1 MRMSIRAAWL
11 AGMLWPLLALSAAA
25 QVEGQFERIG
35 LVPAKNSLDT
45 VVLEEYINFTCPH
58 CNSFRTASLPLTKKY
73 AKRLDRRYVPILF
86 RGQNDAALRLF
97 HIARKNGKE
106 AEIVNA
112 LFDATFKYGV
122 NINDA
127 AIVNYLAR
135 SSGLADVYER
145 EFAADWV
152 SQKLA
157 ESHQKAD
164 AAGITATPTVVLNN
178 ALRVTPQGG
187 MNEFVGNL
195 DQIIGQLLKP

>member
-1 MRMSIRAAWL
+1 MKVTIRAAWL
-11 AGMLWPLLALSAAA
+11 AGMLWPLLVLSAAA
-25 QVEGQFERIG
+25 QISGNFERIG
-35 LVPAKNSLDT
+35 PVPAKNSLDT

-58 CNSFRTASLPLTKKY
+58 CNSFRTASIPLTKKF
-73 AKRLDRRYVPILF
+73 AKRLTRRNVPILF

-97 HIARKNGKE
+97 YIAQKNGKE
-106 AEIVNA
+106 EEILNA

-157 ESHQKAD
+157 ESHQKAE
-164 AAGITATPTVVLNN
+164 AAGITATPTVVVNN
-178 ALRVTPQGG
+178 ALRVIPQGG
-187 MNEFVGNL
+187 MQEFIGNL